1 MENFQFKRSDREFKR
16 SDRVAQQIQDI
27 ISEIITKKVIVQGLG
42 LATVTKVKT
51 SQNLRFSRI
60 YLSFMDNTI
69 DPDELIT
76 LMNRNIKEYRYQ
88 LGKELQIKYVP
99 QIKFYYDNTYE
110 EMENISRL
118 INKANSENGK

>member
-1 MENFQFKRSDREFKR
+1 MENFQFKR

-27 ISEIITKKVIVQGLG
+27 VSEIITTKVIVQELG
-42 LATVTKVKT
+42 LATITTVKT

-60 YLSFMDNTI
+60 YLSFMGNTLE
-69 DPDELIT
+69 PNELIT

-99 QIKFYYDNTYE
+99 QIKFYHDNTFE
-110 EMENISRL
+110 EMEKISRL
-118 INKANSENGK
+118 INKANSENGKQSR

>member
-1 MENFQFKRSDREFKR
+1 MENFEFKR
-16 SDRVAQQIQDI
+16 SDRVAKQIQDI
-27 ISEIITKKVIVQGLG
+27 ISEIITTRVIVQGLG

-60 YLSFMDNTI
+60 YLSFMGNTI
-69 DPDELIT
+69 EPDELIT

-99 QIKFYYDNTYE
+99 QIKFYHDNTFE
-110 EMENISRL
+110 EMEKISRL
-118 INKANSENGK
+118 INKANSENGKQSR

>member
-1 MENFQFKRSDREFKR
+1 LENFQFKR

-27 ISEIITKKVIVQGLG
+27 ISEIITTKVIVQGLG

-60 YLSFMDNTI
+60 YLSFMGNAVE
-69 DPDELIT
+69 PDELIK
-76 LMNRNIKEYRYQ
+76 LMNYNIKEYRYH

-99 QIKFYYDNTYE
+99 QIKFYHDNTYE
-110 EMENISRL
+110 EMEKISRL
-118 INKANSENGK
+118 IHKTKSENGNQSK

>member
-1 MENFQFKRSDREFKR
+1 MENFQFKR

-27 ISEIITKKVIVQGLG
+27 VSEIITTKVIVQELG
-42 LATVTKVKT
+42 LATITKVKT

-60 YLSFMDNTI
+60 YLSFMGNTI
-69 DPDELIT
+69 EPNELIT

-99 QIKFYYDNTYE
+99 QIKFYHDNTFE
-110 EMENISRL
+110 EMEKISRL
-118 INKANSENGK
+118 INKANSENGKQSR

>member
-1 MENFQFKRSDREFKR
+1 MDNFQFKR

-27 ISEIITKKVIVQGLG
+27 ISNIIATKVIVQGLG

-60 YLSFMDNTI
+60 YLSFMGNSTS
-69 DPDELIT
+69 PEELIV
-76 LMNRNIKEYRYQ
+76 LMNRNVKEYRYH

-99 QIKFYYDNTYE
+99 QIKFYHDNTLE
-110 EMENISRL
+110 EMEKISNL
-118 INKANSENGK
+118 INKSKSDETNAG

>member
-1 MENFQFKRSDREFKR
+1 LENFQFKR

-27 ISEIITKKVIVQGLG
+27 ISEIISTKVIVQELG

-51 SQNLRFSRI
+51 SQNLRFSKI
-60 YLSFMDNTI
+60 YLSFISNTI
-69 DPDELIT
+69 KPEELII

-99 QIKFYYDNTYE
+99 RIKFYHDNTYE
-110 EMENISRL
+110 EMENISKL
-118 INKANSENGK
+118 INKANSENGKSK

>member
-1 MENFQFKRSDREFKR
+1 MENFEFKR

-27 ISEIITKKVIVQGLG
+27 ISEIITTKVIVQGLG

-60 YLSFMDNTI
+60 YLSFMGNSI
-69 DPDELIT
+69 DPDELVK
-76 LMNRNIKEYRYQ
+76 LMNQNIKEYRYQ

-110 EMENISRL
+110 EMEKISRL
-118 INKANSENGK
+118 INKTKSEDEKQSR

>member
-1 MENFQFKRSDREFKR
+1 MENFQFKR

-27 ISEIITKKVIVQGLG
+27 ISGIITTRVIVQGLG
-42 LATVTKVKT
+42 LATITKVKT
-51 SQNLRFSRI
+51 SQNLRFSKI

-69 DPDELIT
+69 EPDELIT

-99 QIKFYYDNTYE
+99 QIKFYHDNTYE

-118 INKANSENGK
+118 INKANSENGKQSR

>member
-1 MENFQFKRSDREFKR
+1 MDNFQFKR

-27 ISEIITKKVIVQGLG
+27 ISNIIATKVIVQGLG

-60 YLSFMDNTI
+60 YLSFMGNSI
-69 DPDELIT
+69 LPEELII
-76 LMNRNIKEYRYQ
+76 LMNRNVKEYRFH

-99 QIKFYYDNTYE
+99 QIKFYHDNTFE
-110 EMENISRL
+110 EMEKISNL
-118 INKANSENGK
+118 INKSKTNETNAD

>member
-1 MENFQFKRSDREFKR
+1 MENFQFKR

-27 ISEIITKKVIVQGLG
+27 VSEIIMTKVIVQELG
-42 LATVTKVKT
+42 LATITKVKT

-60 YLSFMDNTI
+60 YLSFMGNTLE
-69 DPDELIT
+69 PNELIT

-99 QIKFYYDNTYE
+99 QIKFYHDNTFE
-110 EMENISRL
+110 EMEKISRL
-118 INKANSENGK
+118 INKANSENGKQSR

>member
-1 MENFQFKRSDREFKR
+1 LDNFQFKR

-27 ISEIITKKVIVQGLG
+27 ISNIIATKVIVQGLG

-60 YLSFMDNTI
+60 YLSFMGNSLL
-69 DPDELIT
+69 PEELII
-76 LMNRNIKEYRYQ
+76 LMNRNVKEYRFH

-99 QIKFYYDNTYE
+99 QIKFYHDNTFE
-110 EMENISRL
+110 EMEKISNL
-118 INKANSENGK
+118 INKSKIDGTNAD

>member
-1 MENFQFKRSDREFKR
+1 MDNFQFKR

-27 ISEIITKKVIVQGLG
+27 ISNIIATKVIVQGLG

-60 YLSFMDNTI
+60 YLSFMGNSI
-69 DPDELIT
+69 LPEELII
-76 LMNRNIKEYRYQ
+76 LMNRNVKEYRFH

-99 QIKFYYDNTYE
+99 QIKFYHDNTFE
-110 EMENISRL
+110 EMEKISNL
-118 INKANSENGK
+118 INKSKTDGTSAD

>member
-1 MENFQFKRSDREFKR
+1 MENFQFKR

-27 ISEIITKKVIVQGLG
+27 ISEIITTKVIVQGLG

-60 YLSFMDNTI
+60 YLSFMGNAVK
-69 DPDELIT
+69 PDELIK
-76 LMNRNIKEYRYQ
+76 LMNYNIKEYRYH

-99 QIKFYYDNTYE
+99 QIKFYHDNTYE
-110 EMENISRL
+110 EMEKISRL
-118 INKANSENGK
+118 INETKSENGSQSK

>member
-1 MENFQFKRSDREFKR
+1 MVLENFEFKR

-27 ISEIITKKVIVQGLG
+27 ISEIITGKVIVQGLG

-60 YLSFMDNTI
+60 YLSFMDNTVE
-69 DPDELIT
+69 PEELII
-76 LMNRNIKEYRYQ
+76 LMNRKIKEYRYQ

-99 QIKFYYDNTYE
+99 QIKFYYDNTFV
-110 EMENISRL
+110 EMEKISRL
-118 INKANSENGK
+118 INKANSENGKSK

>member
-1 MENFQFKRSDREFKR
+1 MENFQFKR

-27 ISEIITKKVIVQGLG
+27 ISGIITTKVIVQGLG
-42 LATVTKVKT
+42 LATITKVKT

-60 YLSFMDNTI
+60 YLSFMDNALA
-69 DPDELIT
+69 PDELIT

-118 INKANSENGK
+118 INKANSEKNGKQSE

>member
-1 MENFQFKRSDREFKR
+1 LDNFQFKR

-27 ISEIITKKVIVQGLG
+27 ISNIIATKVIVQGLG

-60 YLSFMDNTI
+60 YLSFMGNSI
-69 DPDELIT
+69 LPDELIV
-76 LMNRNIKEYRYQ
+76 LMNRNVKEYRYH

-99 QIKFYYDNTYE
+99 QIKFYHDNTFE
-110 EMENISRL
+110 EMEKISNL
-118 INKANSENGK
+118 INKSKTDGTNAD

>member
-1 MENFQFKRSDREFKR
+1 MDNFQFKR

-27 ISEIITKKVIVQGLG
+27 ISNIIATKVIVQGLG

-60 YLSFMDNTI
+60 YLSFMGNSI
-69 DPDELIT
+69 VPEELII
-76 LMNRNIKEYRYQ
+76 LMNRNVKEYRFH

-99 QIKFYYDNTYE
+99 QIKFYHDNTFE
-110 EMENISRL
+110 EMEKISNL
-118 INKANSENGK
+118 INKSKTDGTNAD

>member
-1 MENFQFKRSDREFKR
+1 LDNFQFKR

-27 ISEIITKKVIVQGLG
+27 ISNIIATKVIVQGLG

-60 YLSFMDNTI
+60 YLSFMGNSI
-69 DPDELIT
+69 LPEELII
-76 LMNRNIKEYRYQ
+76 LMNRNVKEYRFH

-99 QIKFYYDNTYE
+99 QIKFYYDNTFE
-110 EMENISRL
+110 EMEKISNL
-118 INKANSENGK
+118 INKSKTNETNAD